1 MHCLNLCIG
10 YGVGL
15 KENVIYRVVT
25 DPVTKA
31 KMKKRIFMTEGGAF
45 PEGFAVIR
53 KLRALNKFFANTVA
67 VQRGHK
73 LTEVQQLHGLPEI
86 SGPIDIDVRVES
98 VVKLFQRSIVNYTAY
113 QWYFRTVP
121 DAKKD
126 MEVFICISTAE
137 WELVVEMEAIVQRVA
152 ELALVESQAAN
163 TLSPTLY
170 ILLRV
175 ASTRINS
182 YKFSAY
188 QLNSPRDKATTDK
201 TFPRVELLYCDISD
215 LGHRCIARTEHQIAF
230 TLPKPS
236 VQMGMALLLDPR
248 TKRSA
253 KNYLKVPDTPD
264 SHTAKIMDDTMSLL
278 YMEHRELYKRK
289 YGSNEQ
295 GHDGASSAS
304 SSPSVEILDLT
315 ESEMKLLC
323 GEEVSEQ
330 TEQSVVESTLYKEA
344 DALVDKWL
352 ALRIEWAEV
361 AKKQYPKKEEG
372 TAVLSKLLMA
382 TKSGKRVW
390 NVKRLC

>member
-1 MHCLNLCIG
+1 
-10 YGVGL
+10 
-15 KENVIYRVVT
+15 
-25 DPVTKA
+25 
-31 KMKKRIFMTEGGAF
+31 
-45 PEGFAVIR
+45 
-53 KLRALNKFFANTVA
+53 
-67 VQRGHK
+67 
-73 LTEVQQLHGLPEI
+73 
-86 SGPIDIDVRVES
+86 
-98 VVKLFQRSIVNYTAY
+98 
-113 QWYFRTVP
+113 
-121 DAKKD
+121 
-126 MEVFICISTAE
+126 
-137 WELVVEMEAIVQRVA
+137 
-152 ELALVESQAAN
+152 
-163 TLSPTLY
+163 
-170 ILLRV
+170 
-175 ASTRINS
+175 
-182 YKFSAY
+182 
-188 QLNSPRDKATTDK
+188 
-201 TFPRVELLYCDISD
+201 
-215 LGHRCIARTEHQIAF
+215 
-230 TLPKPS
+230 
-236 VQMGMALLLDPR
+236 MGMALLLDPR

-323 GEEVSEQ
+323 GEVSEQ

>member
-1 MHCLNLCIG
+1 
-10 YGVGL
+10 
-15 KENVIYRVVT
+15 
-25 DPVTKA
+25 
-31 KMKKRIFMTEGGAF
+31 
-45 PEGFAVIR
+45 
-53 KLRALNKFFANTVA
+53 
-67 VQRGHK
+67 
-73 LTEVQQLHGLPEI
+73 
-86 SGPIDIDVRVES
+86 
-98 VVKLFQRSIVNYTAY
+98 
-113 QWYFRTVP
+113 
-121 DAKKD
+121 
-126 MEVFICISTAE
+126 
-137 WELVVEMEAIVQRVA
+137 
-152 ELALVESQAAN
+152 
-163 TLSPTLY
+163 
-170 ILLRV
+170 
-175 ASTRINS
+175 
-182 YKFSAY
+182 
-188 QLNSPRDKATTDK
+188 
-201 TFPRVELLYCDISD
+201 
-215 LGHRCIARTEHQIAF
+215 
-230 TLPKPS
+230 
-236 VQMGMALLLDPR
+236 
-248 TKRSA
+248 
-253 KNYLKVPDTPD
+253 
-264 SHTAKIMDDTMSLL
+264 MSLL